1 MARTA
6 LAALALFA
14 AALVREQGADLRSRC
29 LLYPIAPAVWELL
42 ARPGEEPRKFDFPGE
57 RARSVYQ
64 QAVDEA
70 RDAGLPWLE
79 QELVL
84 KPSRQLLALVRQSQ
98 VLAAEVTA
106 DSGEE

>member
-79 QELVL
+79 QGIGLETVASTSSLGAPE
-84 KPSRQLLALVRQSQ
+84 PSAGRR
-98 VLAAEVTA
+98 
-106 DSGEE
+106 GNGG